1 MAIVNNLKT
10 TNLTA
15 TDKIQSN
22 VVKANTFEGIPI
34 ASHSK
39 LGLVK
44 INNDTICINEDG
56 YLSISDE
63 LLKMYDDSEVLRHI
77 HNSSI
82 HLSEAQRNRLAEA

>member
-1 MAIVNNLKT
+1 MFL
-10 TNLTA
+10 
-15 TDKIQSN
+15 S
-22 VVKANTFEGIPI
+22 I

-82 HLSEAQRNRLAEA
+82 HLSEAQINRIAEEKYISIIHHYTR